1 MPNKS
6 LGQHWLHDKTAL
18 EAVAE
23 AAGLEAGDVV
33 LEIGP
38 GLGTLTAVMLPKV
51 ERVIAVELDSRLSK
65 NLKLSFTGSLLEVVE
80 DDILNFNFN
89 QLPPGYKVAAN
100 LPYYITAP
108 TLQKLAYD
116 RNPPVQMGLLVQKEV
131 AQRLSAGPGDLSIL
145 AVTVQNRYDVTAG
158 LVVPAKL
165 FKPVPKVDSQVISLR
180 IRPKAVFGTEEVN
193 IIKLVKAGFSNR
205 RKTLVN
211 SLSAARR
218 GSKETAAA
226 QLKTIGAG
234 EQVRAQELSLPQWRR
249 LYELLGD

>member
-1 MPNKS
+1 MPDKQ
-6 LGQHWLHDKTAL
+6 LGQHWLHDRNAL
-18 EAVAE
+18 EAVVE

-38 GLGTLTAVMLPKV
+38 GLGTLTAVMLPRV
-51 ERVIAVELDSRLSK
+51 ERVIAVEFDSKLAK

-80 DDILNFNFN
+80 DDILRFNLN
-89 QLPPGYKVAAN
+89 QLPSGYKIAAN

-131 AQRLSAGPGDLSIL
+131 AQRLSAGPGDLSVL
-145 AVTVQNRYDVTAG
+145 AITIQNRYDVTAG

-180 IRPKAVFGTEEVN
+180 IRPHAVFGTEEEHV
-193 IIKLVKAGFSNR
+193 IKLVKAGFANK

-211 SLSAARR
+211 SLSAGRR
-218 GSKETAAA
+218 GSKEEVTAA
-226 QLKTIGAG
+226 LKAIGLS
-234 EQVRAQELSLPQWRR
+234 ELVRAQELSLPQWRR
-249 LYELLGD
+249 LNQLLKN